1 MCEIDNLIMQ
11 HWSAVT
17 RHSFLETVATLESL
31 GVFGFAGIFFIL
43 SFCHGGQHNLPRTCS
58 ISTLGYSQA
67 GIFLWSQCQKCLCLS
82 GNLPLSTG
90 QCDPTTGTIAP
101 RKGERTPGTPKAS
114 VRDSAESL
122 SPLHWIYPH
131 PCKKTARCFNYK
143 TQPKITSLIPRQM
156 V

>member
-1 MCEIDNLIMQ
+1 M
-11 HWSAVT
+11 
-17 RHSFLETVATLESL
+17 
-31 GVFGFAGIFFIL
+31 
-43 SFCHGGQHNLPRTCS
+43 PRTCS

-82 GNLPLSTG
+82 RNLPLSTG

-101 RKGERTPGTPKAS
+101 QKGERTPGTPKAS

-131 PCKKTARCFNYK
+131 PCKKPARCFNYK
-143 TQPKITSLIPRQM
+143 HSPKSHLSYPDRWCSICQLCTAHDPAPRTTTTPLSIYPFMKCCIQG
-156 V
+156 VDE